1 MNLAVTKKA
10 IATNNDKDGSGMDA
24 ASLRLRALD
33 LPDLRH
39 RVSAIEFAL
48 SDPDV
53 SVRLRAARNL
63 AELCERTYERKG
75 IGAVTGLLEEIL
87 QRSRLFFMHHDPRIP
102 QEGSFKPDRARLNV
116 RLGVLMAIQSVM
128 RRTDSPL
135 RVPLA
140 REVNER
146 GFFDTLQ
153 AARVD
158 RDYVRECIK
167 SGFRVPECAPSSDD
181 TLACLLDVVRF
192 AVAVSALEY
201 EAARN
206 IHFSDLQVEQRL
218 LNPTSTMRYSL
229 LDAIGNIGAAIIEGE
244 RDPMVASA
252 MGKEL
257 HQVVGRVIPI
267 GRLGRSASKAL
278 AETTD

>member
-1 MNLAVTKKA
+1 
-10 IATNNDKDGSGMDA
+10 MDA
-24 ASLRLRALD
+24 ASMRLSALD

-75 IGAVTGLLEEIL
+75 IGAVTGLLETIL
-87 QRSRLFFMHHDPRIP
+87 HRSRLFFTRHDPRIP
-102 QEGSFKPDRARLNV
+102 QDGSFNPERARLNV
-116 RLGVLMAIQSVM
+116 RLGVLMTIQSVM

-140 REVNER
+140 QEVNER

-153 AARVD
+153 AARGD
-158 RDYVRECIK
+158 REYLHECIQ
-167 SGFRVPECAPSSDD
+167 SGFRVPECAPRSAHSLSS
-181 TLACLLDVVRF
+181 LLDVVRF
-192 AVAVSALEY
+192 TVAVSALEY
-201 EAARN
+201 EAARR
-206 IHFSDLQVEQRL
+206 IHFPDLEVAQRL

-229 LDAIGNIGAAIIEGE
+229 LDATANIGTAIIEGE
-244 RDPMVASA
+244 RDPVVAGA
-252 MGKEL
+252 MTKEL
-257 HQVVGRVIPI
+257 NQVVGRVI
-267 GRLGRSASKAL
+267 RLSTVGRSVSKAL

>member
-1 MNLAVTKKA
+1 MNPAVTKKA
-10 IATNNDKDGSGMDA
+10 IATRTGEERSGTDA
-24 ASLRLRALD
+24 ASMRLRALD

-63 AELCERTYERKG
+63 ADLCERTYARKG
-75 IGAVTGLLEEIL
+75 IEAVTGLLETIL
-87 QRSRLFFMHHDPRIP
+87 HRSRLFFTHHDPRMP
-102 QEGSFKPDRARLNV
+102 QDGSFNPERARLNV
-116 RLGVLMAIQSVM
+116 RLGVLMTIQSVM

-140 REVNER
+140 QEVNER

-153 AARVD
+153 AARGD
-158 RDYVRECIK
+158 RDYLHECIQG
-167 SGFRVPECAPSSDD
+167 GFRVPECAPRSVDSLSS
-181 TLACLLDVVRF
+181 LLDVVRF

-201 EAARN
+201 EAARK
-206 IHFSDLQVEQRL
+206 IHFPDLQVAQRL

-229 LDAIGNIGAAIIEGE
+229 LDATASIGAAIIEGE
-244 RDPMVASA
+244 RDPAVASA
-252 MGKEL
+252 MTKEL
-257 HQVVGRVIPI
+257 NQVVGRVI
-267 GRLGRSASKAL
+267 RLSNVGSSVSRTL
-278 AETTD
+278 VGNTD

>member
-1 MNLAVTKKA
+1 MNPAVTKKA
-10 IATNNDKDGSGMDA
+10 IATHTGKERSDTDA
-24 ASLRLRALD
+24 ANMLD

-75 IGAVTGLLEEIL
+75 IGAVTGLLENIL
-87 QRSRLFFMHHDPRIP
+87 HRSRLFFTHHDPRLP
-102 QEGSFKPDRARLNV
+102 QDGSFNPERARLNV
-116 RLGVLMAIQSVM
+116 RLGVLMTIQSVM

-140 REVNER
+140 QEVNDC

-158 RDYVRECIK
+158 REYLHERVQ
-167 SGFRVPECAPSSDD
+167 SGFRVPECAPRNGDSLS
-181 TLACLLDVVRF
+181 CLLDVVRF
-192 AVAVSALEY
+192 TVAVSALEY
-201 EAARN
+201 EAARR
-206 IHFSDLQVEQRL
+206 IHFPDLQVAQRL

-229 LDAIGNIGAAIIEGE
+229 LDAIANIGAAIIEGE
-244 RDPMVASA
+244 QDPVVASA
-252 MGKEL
+252 MGEEL
-257 HQVVGRVIPI
+257 KQVVGRVV
-267 GRLGRSASKAL
+267 RLSTVGRSVSKAL
-278 AETTD
+278 AETAD

>member
-1 MNLAVTKKA
+1 MDPVVTKKA
-10 IATNNDKDGSGMDA
+10 IATNVGTDRSGMDA
-24 ASLRLRALD
+24 ASMRLRALD
-33 LPDLRH
+33 LPELRH

-75 IGAVTGLLEEIL
+75 IGAVSGLLETIL
-87 QRSRLFFMHHDPRIP
+87 HRSRLFFTHRDPRLP
-102 QEGSFKPDRARLNV
+102 QDGSFNPERARLNV
-116 RLGVLMAIQSVM
+116 RLGVLMTIQSVM

-140 REVNER
+140 QEVNDR

-153 AARVD
+153 AARGD
-158 RDYVRECIK
+158 REYLHECMQ
-167 SGFRVPECAPSSDD
+167 SGFRVPECAPRGGDSLSS
-181 TLACLLDVVRF
+181 LLDVVRF
-192 AVAVSALEY
+192 TVAVSALEY
-201 EAARN
+201 EAARR
-206 IHFSDLQVEQRL
+206 IHFPDLEVAQRL

-244 RDPMVASA
+244 RDPLLASA
-252 MGKEL
+252 MGEEL
-257 HQVVGRVIPI
+257 SQVVGRVI
-267 GRLGRSASKAL
+267 RLSTVGSSVSKAL
-278 AETTD
+278 AETAD